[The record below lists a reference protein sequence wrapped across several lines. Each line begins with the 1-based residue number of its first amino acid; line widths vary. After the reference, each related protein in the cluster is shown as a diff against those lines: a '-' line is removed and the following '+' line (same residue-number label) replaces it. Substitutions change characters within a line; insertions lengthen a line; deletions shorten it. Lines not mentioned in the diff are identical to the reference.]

1 LDRSFIIQI
10 EVFMHRYE
18 VYSVVDG
25 ERDYQDRK
33 WGTIDERP
41 KQVGSWLTLMR
52 AILTEAEMEWAH
64 TNGDH
69 TALEE
74 IRKLAATAV
83 SCMEQHGAPLRMNDP
98 VPQPIIDWTVKAHA

>member
-1 LDRSFIIQI
+1 MERSQ
-10 EVFMHRYE
+10 
-18 VYSVVDG
+18 VYLVVDG

-33 WGTIDERP
+33 WGTIDQRP

-69 TALEE
+69 TALDE
-74 IRKLAATAV
+74 IRKLAATTIA
-83 SCMEQHGAPLRMNDP
+83 CMEQHGAVRRMNVA
-98 VPQPIIDWTVKAHA
+98 VPQPIQDWTAATLD